1 MDSGASAVWCMRK
14 SPDGEHLAVGGE
26 DGIVR
31 IYEIMDTK
39 TEMCLLYL
47 KSFERQDKR
56 VLSLSWHSKGNVSY
70 GKDVVSQPYLQF
82 KVQYTVFFTTIIVF
96 SFFVRQEYPL
106 SGSGTWKPAECIVNS
121 QFQK

>member
-31 IYEIMDTK
+31 IYEIIDTK
-39 TEMCLLYL
+39 SEMCLLYH

-56 VLSLSWHSKGNVSY
+56 VLSLSWHSKGKVSY
-70 GKDVVSQPYLQF
+70 FCGKKARL
-82 KVQYTVFFTTIIVF
+82 IAI
-96 SFFVRQEYPL
+96 
-106 SGSGTWKPAECIVNS
+106 N
-121 QFQK
+121 